1 MTDLIYH
8 DADCVNHVS
17 GYDDLEG
24 RKWRMIITVY
34 PPLACRNIPGN
45 PSIAGDF
52 LNRLS
57 EDISCFSHKKQWY
70 QVQIALILPNYRDI
84 TTK

>member
-1 MTDLIYH
+1 
-8 DADCVNHVS
+8 
-17 GYDDLEG
+17 
-24 RKWRMIITVY
+24 MIITVY

-52 LNRLS
+52 FYRLS

-70 QVQIALILPNYRDI
+70 QVQIALNPHDYRDI
-84 TTK
+84 ITKLLHYVTSEKVCETPMKPIVSAFI